1 MADETGIVLPW
12 EKDAMAGLEMPDGLS
27 YPDQILY
34 LELRMLYHQYYQ
46 KIIGRETATKEKK
59 TAHKETSEPVEAEY
73 DPVKTWYDEKAVNC
87 VKWFL
92 IFAGLEYLFFYWQ
105 QTGQMQES
113 AAMPSMLVCAM
124 LAGISVGK
132 NWKWRK

>member
-1 MADETGIVLPW
+1 MEAIKKDELFDDELCGMVKFT
-12 EKDAMAGLEMPDGLS
+12 DATVKP
-27 YPDQILY
+27 
-34 LELRMLYHQYYQ
+34 Q
-46 KIIGRETATKEKK
+46 KPAEPNKKQENNLHAKEKK
-59 TAHKETSEPVEAEY
+59 MAQRLASEPVDAEY
-73 DPVKTWYDEKAVNC
+73 EPVKTWYDEKAVNC

-113 AAMPSMLVCAM
+113 AAMPSMLVCAL
-124 LAGISVGK
+124 LAGLSVGK